1 MRVFCLFVLVV
12 FVISAPVFGASREMV
27 QLQRD
32 VSLLQDDVRSLQR
45 TVDEKLATLNT
56 LIQQTLDNVN
66 KANTNVAVLDSNLRD
81 KLRDQEKMVAA
92 PVAGLNSRLEQ
103 MASEFQA
110 LKETIA
116 DMNGRM
122 GKLQAQVTDL
132 GSTIKVLSSP
142 PPPPPGL
149 GVSPEGPPPGTS
161 AESLYSNALRDQSGG
176 RFDLALQQF
185 TDYVAWF
192 GDTDLAPNAQFYIGS
207 IQYNRGEFESA
218 LKSFD
223 MVLEKYPQ
231 NNKTLDARYMKGMSL
246 VKMGQRNAAVQEF
259 RALIKTAPSSEQATK
274 SKAQLKILGM
284 PYAPAAS
291 RKRR

>member
-1 MRVFCLFVLVV
+1 MRVFCPFVLAL
-12 FVISAPVFGASREMV
+12 FAISAPVFGASKEMV

-45 TVDEKLATLNT
+45 TVDEKLAMLNT

-142 PPPPPGL
+142 PPPPGS
-149 GVSPEGPPPGTS
+149 GVSSEGPPPGTS
-161 AESLYSNALRDQSGG
+161 AEALYSNALRDQSGG

-207 IQYNRGEFESA
+207 IQYNRGEFDSA

-259 RALIKTAPSSEQATK
+259 RALIKAAPSSEQATK
-274 SKAQLKILGM
+274 SKAQLNSLGV
-284 PYAPAAS
+284 PYSPAATK
-291 RKRR
+291 KRR